1 MKISSTARNRWTAL
15 VLLSAIEFMIL
26 LDTSIVNIALPSIQ
40 TSLHFSEADLGW
52 VHNIY
57 LLIFGSFLLFGG
69 RAADLFGRRKL
80 YLLGLAL
87 FTLGSGLSGL
97 ALTAAILLLAR
108 ALQGLGA
115 AVVIPA
121 EQSLLVTIFTDPQER
136 NRAFGIWG
144 ALGAAGGA
152 FGLVLG
158 GVLTQVLGWPSIF
171 LINVPIGAVVLLI
184 SVRYIPESRE
194 EGERKALDVPG
205 ILTVTPALLVL
216 AYGPVLAQTQG
227 FSLATI
233 GVFVLVIALLLA
245 FVGIE

>member
-1 MKISSTARNRWTAL
+1 MKISSTARKPWIAL
-15 VLLSAIEFMIL
+15 TLLSAIEFMIL

-52 VHNIY
+52 VQNIY

-97 ALTAAILLLAR
+97 APTAAILLLAR

-121 EQSLLVTIFTDPQER
+121 EQSLLVTIFTDRKNAIGPL
-136 NRAFGIWG
+136 AFG
-144 ALGAAGGA
+144 
-152 FGLVLG
+152 
-158 GVLTQVLGWPSIF
+158 
-171 LINVPIGAVVLLI
+171 
-184 SVRYIPESRE
+184 VRWERRE
-194 EGERKALDVPG
+194 E
-205 ILTVTPALLVL
+205 LLVWCWE
-216 AYGPVLAQTQG
+216 A
-227 FSLATI
+227 
-233 GVFVLVIALLLA
+233 
-245 FVGIE
+245 

>member
-1 MKISSTARNRWTAL
+1 MKTMQTTARNRWTAL
-15 VLLSAIEFMIL
+15 VLLAAIEFMIL

-52 VHNIY
+52 LQNIY
-57 LLIFGSFLLFGG
+57 QIIFGSLLLFGG

-87 FTLGSGLSGL
+87 FTLGSLLAGL
-97 ALTAAILLLAR
+97 APTAAILLLAR
-108 ALQGLGA
+108 ALQGVGA
-115 AVVIPA
+115 AAVLPA

-158 GVLTQVLGWPSIF
+158 GVLTQVLGWP
-171 LINVPIGAVVLLI
+171 
-184 SVRYIPESRE
+184 
-194 EGERKALDVPG
+194 
-205 ILTVTPALLVL
+205 
-216 AYGPVLAQTQG
+216 
-227 FSLATI
+227 
-233 GVFVLVIALLLA
+233 
-245 FVGIE
+245 